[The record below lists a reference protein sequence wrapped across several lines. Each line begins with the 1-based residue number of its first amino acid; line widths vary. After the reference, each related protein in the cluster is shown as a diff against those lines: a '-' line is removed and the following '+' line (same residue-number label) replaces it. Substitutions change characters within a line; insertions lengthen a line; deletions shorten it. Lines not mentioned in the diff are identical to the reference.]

1 MAASSSAPPR
11 RAMSIDGRARR
22 HDMHISPGGTTFGN
36 EQTQLKDL
44 NERLGV
50 YLERVSYLEKINGE
64 MEASIKVE
72 LEQRAANVPDWT
84 RYEQIIKDLRQKI
97 NDTINENTS
106 LSLEIDN
113 NRFAG
118 SDFRQK
124 WETEN
129 DLYQAVEGDIASLRS
144 QTNDINLSC
153 SELETHL
160 ECLRSDLESMRRQ
173 HKEEKEKLSK
183 GLSDGMS
190 VEVDAVKGINL
201 NEILNGVRN
210 KYEEIVKKNQQEAE
224 EEYQSKCKMAVPQ
237 MMKSCEALEASRSE
251 VTELRSL
258 LQTLSIEYQSL
269 NSMVFSLEEML
280 QETEDRKANELSRLQ
295 SSLLKAEANL
305 EGAQKNL
312 RGQMQEFDILLD
324 AKMDL
329 EREIAMYHKLINGE
343 DKMVDYPD
351 PTPEPSTPT
360 KKKVV
365 KVVTQEIV
373 DGQVVSEVS
382 ETQEALSM

>member
-224 EEYQSKCKMAVPQ
+224 EEYQSK
-237 MMKSCEALEASRSE
+237 
-251 VTELRSL
+251 
-258 LQTLSIEYQSL
+258 
-269 NSMVFSLEEML
+269 VFSLEEML